1 MQHIRPMAP
10 AAHGFSIA
18 LTILSSTSRL
28 EATGRAAQ
36 IRAPTALL
44 ITGSITCDNTSIKD
58 YLLWTVSD
66 FKFRNRLFHLRCG
79 RNEKGILIV
88 KVRLLGFVGMAAVLS
103 FSALTSFNSAEA
115 DSSPESVAATNSN
128 GALPTSASS
137 DSGKGPIRADSD
149 ANRPPNAAAVIDGH
163 VIPLDQVQTT
173 CLRDFGPRVV
183 DKMVQA
189 YVIDREAE
197 KRGIKIS
204 PQDVDAELDRLKK
217 AVAPATIDQLLTAHH
232 QTLVMLKDDIHQEL
246 ERRLLLADK
255 IKPTK
260 MTRCRVIFVKF
271 DDPKASGG
279 VKIRS
284 ESAAIAIV
292 QRIEK
297 RLDAGDDFAN
307 LARKFSED
315 PNAASGGDVGV
326 VYSGAHANDVLVS
339 AALGLKK
346 GEITKT
352 PVRIFNGYYLIQAVS
367 TSDDR
372 SASENALYTD
382 AEGIY
387 RDQQAQ
393 FLIGAYLYDLI
404 QKSDVV
410 YYVHD

>member
-1 MQHIRPMAP
+1 
-10 AAHGFSIA
+10 
-18 LTILSSTSRL
+18 
-28 EATGRAAQ
+28 
-36 IRAPTALL
+36 
-44 ITGSITCDNTSIKD
+44 
-58 YLLWTVSD
+58 
-66 FKFRNRLFHLRCG
+66 
-79 RNEKGILIV
+79 
-88 KVRLLGFVGMAAVLS
+88 MAAVLS